1 MSMLFI
7 GIEGT
12 TLSGE
17 EARWI
22 AHPAVAGVVLFRR
35 NYVEPG
41 QLCALNAQIRAA
53 SAAPRLIAVD
63 QEGGR
68 VQRFIEGFTRL
79 PALARIGEVYADD
92 RARCLDLAEQHARL
106 MVAELQA
113 HGIDLSFAPVV
124 DLGRGNRAVGDRA
137 FASEVD
143 AVCALTRAYV
153 RAMQAAGMPAT
164 LKHFPGHGS
173 VLEDTHVDAAV
184 DPRPLHEL
192 MAEDLRPFAAG
203 IEAEAAA
210 VMAAHVRYPAVCE
223 RPAGYSQRWLGE
235 ILRGR
240 LGFKGVIFSDDI
252 GMAAAHAA
260 GGVRARVDAHLDAG
274 CDVVLACHPEL
285 VEDAIAAADARSSS
299 PNPRLASLTPR
310 AGHGPAREAL
320 AQARANLAAL
330 V

>member
-1 MSMLFI
+1 MLFI

-12 TLSGE
+12 TLRDE
-17 EARWI
+17 EARWV

-35 NYVEPG
+35 NYVEPD
-41 QLCALNAQIRAA
+41 QLCALNTQVRAA
-53 SAAPRLIAVD
+53 STAPRLIAVD

-68 VQRFIEGFTRL
+68 VQRFVEGFTRL
-79 PALARIGEVYADD
+79 PALARIGEAYPDD
-92 RARCLDLAEQHARL
+92 RARCVDLAEQHARL

-124 DLGRGNRAVGDRA
+124 DLGRGNRAIGDRA
-137 FASEVD
+137 FASEVT
-143 AVCALTRAYV
+143 VVSALTRAYV

-173 VLEDTHVDAAV
+173 VLEDTHVDAAI
-184 DPRPLHEL
+184 DPRPLEQL
-192 MAEDLRPFAAG
+192 MAEDLQPFAAG
-203 IEAEAAA
+203 IDVGAAA
-210 VMAAHVRYPAVCE
+210 VMAAHVRYPAVCDQ
-223 RPAGYSQRWLGE
+223 PAGYSQRWLGE
-235 ILRGR
+235 ILRDR

-252 GMAAAHAA
+252 GMAAAHAV
-260 GGVRARVDAHLDAG
+260 GGVKARVDAHLDAG

-285 VEDAIAAADARSSS
+285 VEDAIAAVEARSS
-299 PNPRLASLTPR
+299 PQNPRLASLTPR
-310 AGHGPAREAL
+310 AGQGLAHEAL

>member
-1 MSMLFI
+1 MLFI
-7 GIEGT
+7 GIEGHQ
-12 TLSGE
+12 LRAD

-35 NYVEPG
+35 NYAEPA
-41 QLCALNAQIRAA
+41 QLRALNQQIRTA
-53 SAAPRLIAVD
+53 SATPRWIAVD

-79 PALARIGEVYADD
+79 PALARIGESFAD
-92 RARCLDLAEQHARL
+92 APSRCLELAGQHARV
-106 MVAELQA
+106 MVAELRA
-113 HGIDLSFAPVV
+113 HDIDLSFAPVV
-124 DLGRGNRAVGDRA
+124 DLGRGNRAIGDRA
-137 FASEVD
+137 FAPEVD

-153 RAMQAAGMPAT
+153 QAMQAAGMPAT

-173 VLEDTHVDAAV
+173 VLEDTHVDAAL
-184 DPRPLHEL
+184 DPRPLEQL

-203 IEAEAAA
+203 IEAGAAA

-223 RPAGYSQRWLGE
+223 QPAGFSRRWLGP
-235 ILRGR
+235 ILREA
-240 LGFKGVIFSDDI
+240 LGFRGLVFSDDI
-252 GMAAAHAA
+252 GMAAANAA
-260 GGVRARVDAHLDAG
+260 GGVGARVNAHLDAG

-285 VEDAIAAADARSSS
+285 VEDAIAAVEARGASA
-299 PNPRLASLTPR
+299 PNPRLALLSPR
-310 AGHGPAREAL
+310 AAQGPGPEAL

>member
-1 MSMLFI
+1 MLFI
-7 GIEGT
+7 GIEGHQ
-12 TLSGE
+12 LRAD

-35 NYVEPG
+35 NYVEPA
-41 QLCALNAQIRAA
+41 QLRALNAQIRAA
-53 SAAPRLIAVD
+53 GDAPRLIAVD

-79 PALARIGEVYADD
+79 PALARIGEAFAEEP
-92 RARCLDLAEQHARL
+92 ARCLELAEQHARL
-106 MVAELQA
+106 MVAELRA

-124 DLGRGNRAVGDRA
+124 DLGRGNRAIGDRA

-153 RAMQAAGMPAT
+153 QAMQAAGMPAT

-173 VLEDTHVDAAV
+173 VLEDTHVDEAI
-184 DPRPLHEL
+184 DPRSLDQL
-192 MAEDLRPFAAG
+192 MAEDLRPFVAG
-203 IEAEAAA
+203 IESGAAA

-223 RPAGYSQRWLGE
+223 LPAGYSPRWLGE
-235 ILRGR
+235 ILRAAM
-240 LGFKGVIFSDDI
+240 GFKGVVFSDDI

-260 GGVRARVDAHLDAG
+260 GGVATRVHAHLDAG

-285 VEDAIAAADARSSS
+285 VEDALAALEMRGSPL
-299 PNPRLASLTPR
+299 PNPHLARLSPGAPQ
-310 AGHGPAREAL
+310 GPAPEAL

>member
-1 MSMLFI
+1 MLFI
-7 GIEGT
+7 GIEGHQ
-12 TLSGE
+12 LRAD

-35 NYVEPG
+35 NYAEPA
-41 QLCALNAQIRAA
+41 QLRALNAQIRAA
-53 SAAPRLIAVD
+53 GEAPRLVAVD

-79 PALARIGEVYADD
+79 PALARIGDCFADEP
-92 RARCLDLAEQHARL
+92 ARCLELAKQHARL
-106 MVAELQA
+106 MVAELRA
-113 HGIDLSFAPVV
+113 HDIDLSFAPVV
-124 DLGRGNRAVGDRA
+124 DLGRGNRAIGDRA
-137 FASEVD
+137 FAADVD

-153 RAMQAAGMPAT
+153 QAMQAAGMPST

-173 VLEDTHVDAAV
+173 VLEDTHVDAAL
-184 DPRPLHEL
+184 DPRPLDQL
-192 MAEDLRPFAAG
+192 MREDLRPFAAG
-203 IEAEAAA
+203 IEAGAAA

-223 RPAGYSQRWLGE
+223 QPAGYSRHWLGE
-235 ILRGR
+235 ILRDA
-240 LGFKGVIFSDDI
+240 LGFRGVVFSDDI

-260 GGVRARVDAHLDAG
+260 GGVAARVNAHLDAG

-285 VEDAIAAADARSSS
+285 VEDAIAAVEARSGSLR
-299 PNPRLASLTPR
+299 NPRLALLSPVPGR
-310 AGHGPAREAL
+310 DSAPEAL